1 MERVL
6 QNPWNPLQILPKFR
20 RKSSVDRNCWE
31 EKLKRNVL
39 TQGKAEDEAAG
50 RKEPEEKC
58 PKRES
63 AEDKFTELGRP
74 GPRRRIILLEK
85 YLSRSRSH
93 TIFNLQPLNFVYILK
108 PFF

>member
-63 AEDKFTELGRP
+63 AEDEAAGRKMAKKDYP
-74 GPRRRIILLEK
+74 GKRENRG
-85 YLSRSRSH
+85 
-93 TIFNLQPLNFVYILK
+93 
-108 PFF
+108 